1 MMMHAFIPGETE
13 AGRSLHSRFQ
23 TSQGYVVRLCL
34 QKGKRFRG
42 KKVPTER
49 SLIFKSQNFGVEK
62 KLRTVFFFFNLDNN
76 QKAVWIFGMFVCW
89 LLFVTGSLYI
99 DIHSHGYSG
108 VHSV

>member
-62 KLRTVFFFFNLDNN
+62 KLRTVFFFLI
-76 QKAVWIFGMFVCW
+76 WII
-89 LLFVTGSLYI
+89 TRKQSGS
-99 DIHSHGYSG
+99 SG
-108 VHSV
+108 CLCVGCCL

>member
-42 KKVPTER
+42 EKSPHRKKSYLQIT
-49 SLIFKSQNFGVEK
+49 
-62 KLRTVFFFFNLDNN
+62 KLRSRKKT
-76 QKAVWIFGMFVCW
+76 
-89 LLFVTGSLYI
+89 
-99 DIHSHGYSG
+99 
-108 VHSV
+108 